1 MKLWLLALL
10 SVFITTQGWGSVK
23 AYFNYNSGS
32 SYSDPYRKISR
43 QGDNLEQVLLDQIA
57 SAKKSI
63 YVAVQEIRLPL
74 VALALVKKKKEGV
87 DVRVVLEHDY
97 NFTVQAQRDVGGDH
111 YEASKSTD
119 LKALVDINKDGK
131 FSKDEMD
138 QRDAI
143 HILKTNGVPML
154 DDTSDG
160 SSGSGL
166 MHHKFMIIDQK
177 SVVVSSANFTLSCIH
192 GDILSSSTRGN
203 ANSMVVIQSAT
214 AAAIFVQEYAQLWG
228 TGKRGNFGQ
237 RKTYRGPQ
245 TVSVS
250 GVKLT
255 IQFSPTSSR
264 YNWEESVNGLIA
276 AQFAR
281 AKQSINAALFVFSDQ
296 GLSDALEQRANAGV
310 KMGFLVEQA
319 FAFRD
324 YSELLDMAGLEMPTA
339 RCGYEQNNGP
349 WKKGITDIGVPNFAS
364 GDKLHHKF
372 GVIDNKIVVVGSQNW
387 SEAANYTNDETL
399 MVIEAAGIS
408 QQYTQ
413 EYNRIKSR
421 SRMGVPTTVKSEIER
436 LERNCSRKGLY
447 F

>member
-1 MKLWLLALL
+1 MKLWQLALL
-10 SVFITTQGWGSVK
+10 SVFITIQGWGSVK
-23 AYFNYNSGS
+23 AYFNYNSS
-32 SYSDPYRKISR
+32 STYTDPYRKISR
-43 QGDNLEQVLLDQIA
+43 PGDNLEQVILDQINT
-57 SAKKSI
+57 AKKSV
-63 YVAVQEIRLPL
+63 YVAVQEFRLPL
-74 VALALVKKKKEGV
+74 LAQALVKKKKAGV

-97 NFTVQAQRDVGGDH
+97 NFTVLTQRDIGGDQ

-119 LKALVDINKDGK
+119 LRALVDINRDGK

-143 HILKTNGVPML
+143 HILKTNGVPIL
-154 DDTSDG
+154 DDTSDN
-160 SSGSGL
+160 SAGSGL
-166 MHHKFMIIDQK
+166 MHHKFVIIDQK
-177 SVVVSSANFTLSCIH
+177 TVIVSSANFTLSCVH
-192 GDILSSSTRGN
+192 GDVLSPSSRGN
-203 ANSMVVIQSAT
+203 ANSIVVVQSAG
-214 AAAIFVQEYAQLWG
+214 AAKIFAEEFSQLWG

-245 TVSVS
+245 TVSVN

-255 IQFSPTSSR
+255 VQFSPTSSR

-276 AQFAR
+276 AQFAK
-281 AKQSINAALFVFSDQ
+281 AKQSVKAALFVYSDQ
-296 GLSDALEQRANAGV
+296 KLSDVLEQRHKAGV
-310 KMGFLVEQA
+310 QMGFLVEQT

-324 YSELLDMAGLEMPTA
+324 YSELLDMAGIEMPSG
-339 RCGYEQNNGP
+339 RCAYEQNNGP
-349 WKKGITDIGVPNFAS
+349 WKKPVAEIGVPNYAS

-372 GVIDNKIVVVGSQNW
+372 GVIDNKMVVMGSQNW

-399 MVIEAAGIS
+399 MVIEGVGIS

-421 SRMGVPTTVKSEIER
+421 SRMGVPASVKSEIDR
-436 LERNCSRKGLY
+436 LERNCHGKGLY